1 MKLNETEKKVLEMSK
16 RGERLHG
23 LALDILFDL
32 ALREMEETERG
43 EQENPQEEA

>member
-32 ALREMEETERG
+32 ALREMKEEARKK
-43 EQENPQEEA
+43 QEEA